1 MKSLPSIQSANRA
14 AHAVVR
20 RACACLLVLLVPVL
34 GGCAAV
40 SGAFSAVTG
49 VFSSA
54 PRPVSPDWKS
64 LVFLADDQVN
74 QNSPIAVDLVLA
86 REQAVVDA
94 VQALPASRWFASRT
108 DIERSFPQGLSVTR
122 MELVPGQSMRL
133 SPETFA
139 ATKVLAAFVFADYPV
154 AGEQRERLLLDARGY
169 LIQLGARGFKATAA
183 KTD

>member
-1 MKSLPSIQSANRA
+1 MNAAPLLQPARARARSAYSCFGA
-14 AHAVVR
+14 FFLA
-20 RACACLLVLLVPVL
+20 LLMPVL
-34 GGCAAV
+34 SGCSVV
-40 SGAFSAVTG
+40 SGAYSAVFG
-49 VFSSA
+49 SG
-54 PRPVSPDWKS
+54 PRPVTPDWKS

-94 VQALPASRWFASRT
+94 VQAMPASRWFASRG
-108 DIERSFPQGLSVTR
+108 DIERSFPQGLAVTR

-133 SPETFA
+133 TPETFA
-139 ATKVLAAFVFADYPV
+139 ASKVLAAFVFADYPV
-154 AGEQRERLLLDARGY
+154 SGEQRERLMLDARGY

>member
-1 MKSLPSIQSANRA
+1 MNALPRFQSGGCHRRSVSLRIGT
-14 AHAVVR
+14 
-20 RACACLLVLLVPVL
+20 CLLALLMPIL
-34 GGCAAV
+34 NGCSAV

-54 PRPVSPDWKS
+54 PRPVTPDWKT

-94 VQALPASRWFASRT
+94 LQAMPASRWFASRG
-108 DIERSFPQGLSVTR
+108 DIERSFPQGLAVTR

-133 SPETFA
+133 TPETFA
-139 ATKVLAAFVFADYPV
+139 AAKVLAAFVFADYPV
-154 AGEQRERLLLDARGY
+154 SGEQRERLLLDARGY